1 MYNDLR
7 GLPMD
12 MQLTFEDVASAL
24 SLDYECVFFVDN
36 ETNQYAMFA
45 FRGKH
50 TKLEL
55 TDTRDFWADT
65 KVNMEAVVYPEDKQS
80 FSEHINRE
88 TLLKAIQDD
97 NVFNFKYRLLVE
109 GEPVWFQ
116 MKAVLGRSQG
126 REYLIIGVNNIDK
139 QERER
144 LELEQ
149 KASKSK
155 TYGQIVMALAE
166 RFDALYMVDLTTEH
180 FVQYR
185 SERVFEELSIALEGD
200 DFFNQLKKDAKQV
213 IYKDDFALLTE
224 SLTKDN
230 LLKELDEYGVFTL
243 TYRLN
248 TPKGPV
254 YVKLMAVYADKQHII
269 ISVTNVDAMVRREQE
284 LKKQATKSE
293 LYGQIVMA
301 LAERYDALY
310 MVDLVTDHF
319 AQYKSERLFCEL
331 SITVEG
337 DDFFNQLKKDA
348 MQVIYSEDIPLITAA
363 LEREAFLR
371 ELDEHGVFSM
381 TYRLNSPNGPMYVN
395 LVAVYA
401 DKNHVVISVTNV
413 DAQVRREQKIREEAS
428 ANYEKARHDD
438 LTGIRNKN
446 AYGEFEKKLDQQ
458 IKCGKDIEFAIA
470 LCDVNGLKTVN
481 DTQGH
486 KTGDI
491 YIRDAAKLICETF
504 KHSPVFRVGGDE
516 FVVVLRG
523 SDFTNREELSQQF
536 YETVKRNAEEDKV
549 IVACGISVY
558 DKGHDKNTA
567 AVFERA
573 DAMMYRNKMSL
584 KGGRDEIINTII
596 RTIGARMNI

>member
-1 MYNDLR
+1 
-7 GLPMD
+7 MD

-65 KVNMEAVVYPEDKQS
+65 KVNMEAVVYPEDKQL

-88 TLLKAIQDD
+88 TLLKAIQND
-97 NVFNFKYRLLVE
+97 NVFDFKYRLLVE

-126 REYLIIGVNNIDK
+126 REYLIIGVNNIDV

-155 TYGQIVMALAE
+155 I
-166 RFDALYMVDLTTEH
+166 
-180 FVQYR
+180 
-185 SERVFEELSIALEGD
+185 
-200 DFFNQLKKDAKQV
+200 
-213 IYKDDFALLTE
+213 
-224 SLTKDN
+224 
-230 LLKELDEYGVFTL
+230 
-243 TYRLN
+243 
-248 TPKGPV
+248 
-254 YVKLMAVYADKQHII
+254 
-269 ISVTNVDAMVRREQE
+269 
-284 LKKQATKSE
+284 
-293 LYGQIVMA
+293 YGQIVMA

-331 SITVEG
+331 SITAEG

-348 MQVIYSEDIPLITAA
+348 MQVIYKDDIPLLTAA
-363 LEREAFLR
+363 LERETFLR
-371 ELDEHGVFSM
+371 ELDEHGVFSL
-381 TYRLNSPNGPMYVN
+381 TYRLNSPTGPMYVN

-401 DKNHVVISVTNV
+401 DKNHVVISVSNV
-413 DAQVRREQKIREEAS
+413 DAQVRREQRIREEAS
-428 ANYEKARHDD
+428 ANYEKALRDD

-446 AYGEFEKKLDQQ
+446 AYGEFEKELDQQ

-470 LCDVNGLKTVN
+470 LCDVNQAVR
-481 DTQGH
+481 
-486 KTGDI
+486 
-491 YIRDAAKLICETF
+491 Y
-504 KHSPVFRVGGDE
+504 PFRMEAGP
-516 FVVVLRG
+516 
-523 SDFTNREELSQQF
+523 
-536 YETVKRNAEEDKV
+536 AEP
-549 IVACGISVY
+549 
-558 DKGHDKNTA
+558 H
-567 AVFERA
+567 
-573 DAMMYRNKMSL
+573 L
-584 KGGRDEIINTII
+584 
-596 RTIGARMNI
+596 

>member
-1 MYNDLR
+1 
-7 GLPMD
+7 
-12 MQLTFEDVASAL
+12 
-24 SLDYECVFFVDN
+24 
-36 ETNQYAMFA
+36 MFA

-88 TLLKAIQDD
+88 TLLKAIQND
-97 NVFNFKYRLLVE
+97 NVFDFKYRLLVE

-126 REYLIIGVNNIDK
+126 REYLIIGVNNIDV

-155 TYGQIVMALAE
+155 I
-166 RFDALYMVDLTTEH
+166 
-180 FVQYR
+180 
-185 SERVFEELSIALEGD
+185 
-200 DFFNQLKKDAKQV
+200 
-213 IYKDDFALLTE
+213 
-224 SLTKDN
+224 
-230 LLKELDEYGVFTL
+230 
-243 TYRLN
+243 
-248 TPKGPV
+248 
-254 YVKLMAVYADKQHII
+254 
-269 ISVTNVDAMVRREQE
+269 
-284 LKKQATKSE
+284 
-293 LYGQIVMA
+293 YGQIVMA

-331 SITVEG
+331 SITAEG

-348 MQVIYSEDIPLITAA
+348 MQVIYKDDIPLLTAA
-363 LEREAFLR
+363 LERETFLR
-371 ELDEHGVFSM
+371 ELDEHGVFSL
-381 TYRLNSPNGPMYVN
+381 TYRLNSPTGPMYVN

-401 DKNHVVISVTNV
+401 DKNHVVISVSNV
-413 DAQVRREQKIREEAS
+413 DAQVRREQRIREEAS
-428 ANYEKARHDD
+428 ANYEKALRDD

-446 AYGEFEKKLDQQ
+446 AYGEFEKELDQQ

-481 DTQGH
+481 DTHGH
-486 KTGDI
+486 KTGDM
-491 YIRDAAKLICETF
+491 YIREAAKLICETF

-523 SDFTNREELSQQF
+523 SDFSNREELSQKF
-536 YETVKRNAEEDKV
+536 YETVKRNAEDDKV
-549 IVACGISVY
+549 VVACGIAVY
-558 DKGHDKNTA
+558 DKAHDKNTA
-567 AVFERA
+567 AIFERA

>member
-1 MYNDLR
+1 
-7 GLPMD
+7 MD

-24 SLDYECVFFVDN
+24 SLDYECVFFVNN
-36 ETNQYAMFA
+36 ETNQYAFFA
-45 FRGKH
+45 FRGKI
-50 TKLEL
+50 TKLNL
-55 TDTRDFWADT
+55 TDTQDFWADM
-65 KVNMEAVVYPEDKQS
+65 KVNMEAVVYPEDKKS

-88 TLLKAIQDD
+88 TLMKAIQDD
-97 NVFNFKYRLLVE
+97 KVFNFKYRLLVE

-116 MKAVLGRSQG
+116 MKAVLGHSQG

-139 QERER
+139 QECER
-144 LELEQ
+144 LKLEQ
-149 KASKSK
+149 EASKSK
-155 TYGQIVMALAE
+155 I
-166 RFDALYMVDLTTEH
+166 
-180 FVQYR
+180 
-185 SERVFEELSIALEGD
+185 
-200 DFFNQLKKDAKQV
+200 
-213 IYKDDFALLTE
+213 
-224 SLTKDN
+224 
-230 LLKELDEYGVFTL
+230 
-243 TYRLN
+243 
-248 TPKGPV
+248 
-254 YVKLMAVYADKQHII
+254 
-269 ISVTNVDAMVRREQE
+269 
-284 LKKQATKSE
+284 
-293 LYGQIVMA
+293 YGQIVMA

-348 MQVIYSEDIPLITAA
+348 MQVIYKDDIPLLITA
-363 LEREAFLR
+363 LEREKFLR
-371 ELDEHGVFSM
+371 ELDEHGVFSL
-381 TYRLNSPNGPMYVN
+381 TYRLNSPTGPMYVN

-446 AYGEFEKKLDQQ
+446 AYSEFEKQLDQQ

-486 KTGDI
+486 KTGDM
-491 YIRDAAKLICETF
+491 YIRDAAKLICGTF
-504 KHSPVFRVGGDE
+504 EHSPVFRVGGDE
-516 FVVVLRG
+516 FVVILRG
-523 SDFTNREELSQQF
+523 SDFEKREKLEQDFAKKVSDS
-536 YETVKRNAEEDKV
+536 AENNGV
-549 IVACGISVY
+549 SMACGVSVF
-558 DKGHDKNTA
+558 DPVHDKNVS

-573 DAMMYRNKMSL
+573 DALMYKNKVSM

-596 RTIGARMNI
+596 RTIGARTTI